1 MLVNDYSQLPIMTS
15 DREVKGMISWKIL
28 GSRLALGKSVEFVRE
43 CMKPAHEVSADDSLF
58 SVIGQI
64 VNFQSVLVRAQDR
77 TITGIVTP
85 SDLSVQFRQ
94 LSEPFLLLAEIENHI
109 RRLIDG
115 RFNADALTEV
125 KNELDAIRGVHSV
138 ADLTFGE
145 HIRLLENPDNWKK
158 ISLNVDRVVFTKGLE
173 TIATFEIM

>member
-28 GSRLALGKSVEFVRE
+28 GSRLALGKRVAFVRE
-43 CMKPAHEVSADDSLF
+43 CMEPAHEVSADDSLF
-58 SVIGQI
+58 GVIGRI
-64 VNFQSVLVRAQDR
+64 VNFQSVLVHAQDR

-85 SDLSVQFRQ
+85 SDLSLQFRQ

-115 RFNADALTEV
+115 RFNAD
-125 KNELDAIRGVHSV
+125 ELAAAKDKSDATRGVHSV

-145 HIRLLENPDNWKK
+145 YIRLLENRDNWEK
-158 ISLNVDRVVFTKGLE
+158 INLNVDRANLQQGTRNNSQDSK
-173 TIATFEIM
+173 